1 MTLGLITLAICVLA
15 VLEKERTYLNKNE
28 EQ

>member
-1 MTLGLITLAICVLA
+1 LGLITLGICVLA